1 MDPQSRAPTVLL
13 TRPAAQSAR
22 FGADLAARFPGI
34 PIVTSPLIT
43 PEFRRPALPDRQWG
57 GLIFT
62 SETGVAAARRI
73 ADDGYALPRRAFCI
87 GDQTARVA
95 GAEGFDAVS
104 AQGDGQ
110 ALMQLI
116 QSSQVCGPLLY
127 LHGAEVRMDVGSAL
141 NSAGFETVSA
151 VGYIQRAQ
159 RFTAKVITLLR
170 QTDPLL
176 VPQFSA
182 RTGAVFAQEYVR
194 VSGTAPLLVA
204 AISADV
210 GLELNAAGRR
220 VAERPDAAAMLEAM
234 AFWLA

>member
-22 FGADLAARFPGI
+22 FGVDLAARFPGI
-34 PIVTSPLIT
+34 RVVTSPLMA
-43 PEFRRPALPDRQWG
+43 PEFRRPALPERHWG

-62 SETGVAAARRI
+62 SETAVLSARRL
-73 ADDGYALPRRAFCI
+73 AADGYALPRRAFCI

-95 GAEGFDAVS
+95 RAEGFDAVS

-110 ALMQLI
+110 ALVQLI

-141 NSAGFETVSA
+141 NAAGFETVSA

-159 RFTAKVITLLR
+159 RFTAEVVTLLR
-170 QTDPLL
+170 RTDPLL
-176 VPQFSA
+176 VPLFSS
-182 RTGAVFAQEYVR
+182 RTDMIFSREFVR

-210 GLELNAAGRR
+210 GLELVAAGRR